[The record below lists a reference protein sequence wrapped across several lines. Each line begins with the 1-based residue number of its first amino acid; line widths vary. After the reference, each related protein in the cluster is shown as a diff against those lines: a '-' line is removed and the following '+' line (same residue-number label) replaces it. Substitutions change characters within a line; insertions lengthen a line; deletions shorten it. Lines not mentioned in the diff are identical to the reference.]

1 MDNSK
6 LENIEAIA
14 FLTLISINGMVLS
27 TSQAIIRTCS
37 SASLIT
43 SFIVSLLAIVV
54 VLILS
59 LFAKNFSG
67 KSILDISDFL
77 GGKILKFSVGIIFI
91 VYFTFRA
98 SLFLKKICDC
108 LQTIYYPMTNIIF
121 ISLLFCI
128 ATGIVIFLGNNCIF
142 KTAVLVLPLM
152 LASVVLIF
160 VGNGKNF
167 DFTNIFPI
175 LGNGITS
182 TFLSGLSNIYAFYG
196 LAYLLFVPQK
206 LKHPENFRKICLIA
220 IILSSC
226 FLLFSCGN
234 ILFLFGEKFSNSEF
248 FPLYISVRSI
258 EFGTFFQR
266 LDSMFLLFCVLG
278 FIPIFSINTY
288 IVIDIF
294 KNITNIS
301 NEKPIIFAYLLSIF
315 GITMCYKLN
324 STILFLET
332 TISKS
337 LLLIIGILL
346 PFLIL
351 IFANIK
357 KKFMKKA
364 I

>member
-67 KSILDISDFL
+67 KSLLDISDFL

-98 SLFLKKICDC
+98 SLFLKRICDC
-108 LQTIYYPMTNIIF
+108 LQTIYYPMTNELF
-121 ISLLFCI
+121 IALLFCI
-128 ATGIVIFLGNNCIF
+128 ATGITILFKNNSLY
-142 KTAVLVLPLM
+142 KSAVLILPFLI
-152 LASVVLIF
+152 LSVFLIF

-167 DFTNIFPI
+167 DFENIFPI
-175 LGNGITS
+175 LGNGISS
-182 TFLSGLSNIYAFYG
+182 TFFSGLSNIYAFYG
-196 LAYLLFVPQK
+196 LAYLLFIPSKLKQPQK
-206 LKHPENFRKICLIA
+206 FTKIIT
-220 IILSSC
+220 ISIFLSSI

-258 EFGTFFQR
+258 EFGAFFQR
-266 LDSMFLLFCVLG
+266 LDALFLLLCILG
-278 FIPIFSINTY
+278 FIPIFSLNAH
-288 IVIDIF
+288 IVIELF
-294 KNITNIS
+294 KNITNLS
-301 NEKPIIFAYLLSIF
+301 DGKPMIFAYLLSIF
-315 GITMCYKLN
+315 SITMCYKLD

-332 TISKS
+332 NLSKT
-337 LLLIIGILL
+337 LLITFGILL
-346 PFLIL
+346 PLIIL
-351 IFANIK
+351 VLSNIK
-357 KKFMKKA
+357 KIFIEYKK
-364 I
+364 

>member
-1 MDNSK
+1 
-6 LENIEAIA
+6 
-14 FLTLISINGMVLS
+14 
-27 TSQAIIRTCS
+27 
-37 SASLIT
+37 
-43 SFIVSLLAIVV
+43 
-54 VLILS
+54 
-59 LFAKNFSG
+59 
-67 KSILDISDFL
+67 
-77 GGKILKFSVGIIFI
+77 
-91 VYFTFRA
+91 
-98 SLFLKKICDC
+98 
-108 LQTIYYPMTNIIF
+108 
-121 ISLLFCI
+121 
-128 ATGIVIFLGNNCIF
+128 
-142 KTAVLVLPLM
+142 M

-196 LAYLLFVPQK
+196 LAYLLFVPKK

-278 FIPIFSINTY
+278 FIPIFSINAY